1 MSAESWRPSACMRS
15 RTGLR
20 TSSGRGKDH
29 RSSASSRSARTS
41 NGALRIFA
49 GTLLRTVG
57 SRAQA
62 RAWSWAWAW
71 ARARCSCTRAAMSRV
86 CPSPRGKCPD
96 TRHRMSA
103 ESWRPSACMRS
114 RTGLRTSSGRG
125 KDHRSSASSRSARTS
140 NGTLRIFAGTL
151 LRTVGSRAWAWGKQS
166 WAWGKQW
173 ARAWAWG
180 KQWARAWARSWAWGK
195 QWARAWGMHARRP
208 RDRSSPS
215 CRTARRGR
223 DCQRWPGKSRRRKA
237 RAGTCR

>member
-1 MSAESWRPSACMRS
+1 MNRCSCTRAAMSRVRPSLWGRCPDTKHRMSAESWWPSACMRS

-29 RSSASSRSARTS
+29 QSSASFRSARTS
-41 NGALRIFA
+41 NGILRIFA
-49 GTLLRTVG
+49 GTLLRTLG
-57 SRAQA
+57 S
-62 RAWSWAWAW
+62 S
-71 ARARCSCTRAAMSRV
+71 TRAAMSRAR
-86 CPSPRGKCPD
+86 PSPRGKCPD
-96 TRHRMSA
+96 TKHRTSA

-151 LRTVGSRAWAWGKQS
+151 LRTLGSTDWT
-166 WAWGKQW
+166 W
-173 ARAWAWG
+173 ARAWAP
-180 KQWARAWARSWAWGK
+180 
-195 QWARAWGMHARRP
+195 GMPSRP

-223 DCQRWPGKSRRRKA
+223 DCQRPGKSRRRKA
-237 RAGTCR
+237 WAGTCR